1 MTKQSAKMRA
11 IQSDH
16 TIDAGRRDLQ
26 VMGGVKQ
33 LEGVDVQT
41 SPSIAFANALDI
53 MLSGVTLSP
62 RLSYQS

>member
-1 MTKQSAKMRA
+1 MTKKSAKMRA
-11 IQSDH
+11 IQPYH

-41 SPSIAFANALDI
+41 SPAIAFANALDI
-53 MLSGVTLSP
+53 MLSGVTLSASWS
-62 RLSYQS
+62 RGG